1 MRKKLILVLIAL
13 LMLALP
19 TVALADSG
27 GTPVATVAD
36 ILIENAVNIAAAF
49 FVALIGV
56 FGAWLTAKL
65 GKATQLDTVNRAQ
78 QELIKLTQITVGE
91 LKQTVVEGLKAA
103 YKDGKLTKEE
113 IAQLGQLL
121 YEKTTAK
128 LSASAMNVLTAAQ
141 VDISALITGTAEQL
155 ISGMHIRAPVQSG
168 RDARALSGLLRGPGT
183 HPHQEISC
191 GGPLAG

>member
-1 MRKKLILVLIAL
+1 MKKKLILVLLAL

-19 TVALADSG
+19 AVALADAG
-27 GTPVATVAD
+27 GTVNTTD

-49 FVALIGV
+49 FIALIGV

-78 QELIKLTQITVGE
+78 QELIKLAQITVGE
-91 LKQTVVEGLKAA
+91 LKQTVVDGMKAA
-103 YKDGKLTKEE
+103 HKDGKLTKEE

-128 LSASAMNVLTAAQ
+128 LSASAMDVLTAAQ
-141 VDISALITGTAEQL
+141 VDISALITGTAEHL
-155 ISGMHIRAPVQSG
+155 IAGMK
-168 RDARALSGLLRGPGT
+168 
-183 HPHQEISC
+183 
-191 GGPLAG
+191 

>member
-19 TVALADSG
+19 AVALADSG
-27 GTPVATVAD
+27 GTVDATVTE

-49 FVALIGV
+49 FISLIGV

-91 LKQTVVEGLKAA
+91 LKQTVVDGMKAA
-103 YKDGKLTKEE
+103 HKDGKLTKEE
-113 IAQLGQLL
+113 IVQLGQLL

-128 LSASAMNVLTAAQ
+128 LSASAMDVLTAAQ

-155 ISGMHIRAPVQSG
+155 ISGIK
-168 RDARALSGLLRGPGT
+168 
-183 HPHQEISC
+183 
-191 GGPLAG
+191 